1 MKKKLGNITKIIVLC
16 LILFLVPVIVY
27 FLTFQGFKT
36 IEFKD
41 KVEINYN
48 EPFKFDS
55 GNLCYN
61 SFFKCHEVSVQTK
74 GMVNTSEIGEY
85 RIYYTYQYNGE
96 ILTKKQIVK
105 VKENEAPVITVE
117 DTDFN
122 ICPTQKDAHFKV
134 SAYDNYDKDL
144 TDKVKQY
151 IKDDKVYFEVAD
163 SSGNKTVITKDL
175 TYTNQKPVIT
185 LMGGNM
191 SFVKLNGTFV
201 DPGATAYD
209 DCEGD
214 ISSKIQKSGNVD
226 TTKVGG
232 YQITYSVSDN
242 AGNSQSVARTVY
254 VYPESNYSTST
265 GKIIY
270 LTFDDGPS
278 AYTTKLLDILKK
290 YNIKATFFLTN
301 PKGYDSVILRE
312 YNEGHTIGLHSNT
325 HDYSQIYQNT
335 DAYFDD
341 LYTIQNKVKEITGY
355 TSTIIRFPGGSSN
368 LVSRSYDGGIKIM
381 SILSKEVEEKG
392 FKYFDWNIS
401 SEDAGG
407 TTSTSQVFAN
417 IVTYLNG
424 SGPYVVL
431 QHDTKNYSIDAV
443 EDVIRY
449 GLANGYTFMPLSMSS
464 PTVHH
469 HIAN

>member
-1 MKKKLGNITKIIVLC
+1 MKKKMGVISKIIILVS
-16 LILFLVPVIVY
+16 ILFFIPVIVY
-27 FLTFQGFKT
+27 LLGYQGFKVRKFNDN
-36 IEFKD
+36 IEIF
-41 KVEINYN
+41 YN
-48 EPFKFDS
+48 EKFTYDE
-55 GNLCYN
+55 GDICYN
-61 SFFKCHEVSVQTK
+61 SFFKCHKVSASTK
-74 GMVNTSEIGEY
+74 GKVDTSLIGEY
-85 RIYYTYQYNGE
+85 TVYYIYKYAGD
-96 ILTKKQIVK
+96 ILTKKQTIK
-105 VKENEAPVITVE
+105 VKENEPPVISV
-117 DTDFN
+117 DDNDFN
-122 ICPTQKDAHFKV
+122 VCHNQKDIKFNV
-134 SAYDNYDKDL
+134 TAYDNYDKDL

-151 IKDDKVYFEVAD
+151 IKDGKVYFEVSD
-163 SSGNKTVITKDL
+163 SSGNKAIVTKDL
-175 TYTNQKPVIT
+175 TIADQKPIIT
-185 LMGGNM
+185 LNGSYME
-191 SFVKLNGTFV
+191 FVKLNNIYE
-201 DPGATAYD
+201 DKGANAYD

-214 ISSKIQKSGNVD
+214 LSSQIQKSGIVD
-226 TTKVGG
+226 TSKAGE
-232 YQITYSVSDN
+232 YQITYSVSDST
-242 AGNSQSVARTVY
+242 GNKQTAVRKVY
-254 VYPESNYSTST
+254 VYPESNYNVAT

-278 AYTTKLLDILKK
+278 AYTTRLLDILKK

-325 HDYSQIYQNT
+325 HDYSQIYRNT

-368 LVSRSYDGGIKIM
+368 LVSKSYDGGTKIM
-381 SILSKEVEEKG
+381 STLAKEVEEKG

-407 TTSTSQVFAN
+407 TTSTSQVFTN

-424 SGPYVVL
+424 NGPYVVL

-449 GLANGYTFMPLSMSS
+449 GLAKGYTFMPLSMSS
-464 PTVHH
+464 PTIHH